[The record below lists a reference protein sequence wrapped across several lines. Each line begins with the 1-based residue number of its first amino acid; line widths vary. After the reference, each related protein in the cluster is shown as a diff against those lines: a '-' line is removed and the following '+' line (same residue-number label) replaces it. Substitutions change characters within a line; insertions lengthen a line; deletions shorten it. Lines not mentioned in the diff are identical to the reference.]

1 MAPFFT
7 GIAKNIGGYGFGR
20 RRGGPV
26 PFSATGGT
34 LVSPGNGYNY
44 HVFLTPGTFTVTSG
58 TANVEYLVV
67 AGGGAGAYDGRS
79 PSDRQATGG
88 GAGGLR
94 TNSPTAPAPLKAPDL
109 PLDAGTYPVSVGS
122 GGVGGFV
129 TGPGSDGFR
138 VGNKGGDSTF
148 HTITSNAGGGG
159 LGHYP
164 PAGGNVTPDPSVYKG
179 GSGSGGNGPST
190 PDGNFPPTSP
200 PQGNPSGPVSV
211 GPGASVGGAGG
222 AGGIGGP
229 GNTGTGGAGLAV
241 PAFAAPLISPA
252 IPAPVQPSWIP
263 AVGPTGLYAGG
274 GGSTSN
280 FVDGTIIGSG
290 GPGGGGS
297 AGRPAG
303 SPGVTY
309 TGGGGGG
316 SGGSATYASGGTGIV
331 IVRYII

>member
-7 GIAKNIGGYGFGR
+7 GIAKNLSGFGFGR
-20 RRGGPV
+20 SGEAAPV

-44 HVFLTPGTFTVTSG
+44 HVFLTPGTFTVSSG

-67 AGGGAGAYDGRS
+67 AGGGAGSYDGRS
-79 PSDRQATGG
+79 PSDRQAGG
-88 GAGGLR
+88 AGAGGLR
-94 TNSPTAPAPLKAPDL
+94 TNSPTAPAPLKASDL
-109 PLDAGTYPVSVGS
+109 PLGPGSYPVSVGS
-122 GGVGGFV
+122 GGSGGFG

-159 LGHYP
+159 GGHYP
-164 PAGGNVTPDPSVYKG
+164 PAGGNVYPDPSVITG
-179 GSGSGGNGPST
+179 GSGGN
-190 PDGNFPPTSP
+190 DGAGNTPPTSP
-200 PQGNPSGPVSV
+200 PQGNNGGAPSGPGCSS
-211 GPGASVGGAGG
+211 GGGGGAGG
-222 AGGIGGP
+222 AGSPGGSGAHGGP
-229 GNTGTGGAGLAV
+229 GLAV
-241 PAFAAPLISPA
+241 PGFAAPLISPA
-252 IPAPVQPSWIP
+252 IPGPVQPTWIP

-280 FVDGTIIGSG
+280 FCDGTVTGNG
-290 GPGGGGS
+290 GPGGGGN

-303 SPGVTY
+303 SAGVTY
-309 TGGGGGG
+309 TGGGGGA
-316 SGGSATYASGGTGIV
+316 SGGSATYASGGAGIV